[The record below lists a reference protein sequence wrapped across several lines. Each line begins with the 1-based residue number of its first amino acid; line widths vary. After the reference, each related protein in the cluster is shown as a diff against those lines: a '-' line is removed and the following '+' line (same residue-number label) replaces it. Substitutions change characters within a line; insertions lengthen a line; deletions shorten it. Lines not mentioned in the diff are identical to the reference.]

1 MHFKKIIILV
11 IILLASIANA
21 CETAIDLQ
29 VNENITP
36 TNSDPSLI
44 VFVSLGM
51 PKHSLQQWNLQVTK
65 AGGVLVLR
73 GFVNN
78 SMKQTVKKIT
88 EILGKEPQGGF
99 SIDPEKFK
107 QFNVKVVP
115 TVLVASNDNSFDKV
129 SGDAS
134 LTCAL
139 EKIIADGEHG
149 KIAKV
154 WLKKL
159 QGEL

>member
-1 MHFKKIIILV
+1 MQKIILLV
-11 IILLASIANA
+11 IMLLASIANA
-21 CETAIDLQ
+21 CEPTIDLK
-29 VNENITP
+29 VNENVNP
-36 TNSDPSLI
+36 TDNNPSLI

-51 PKHSLQQWNLQVTK
+51 PKCSLQQWNLQVAK

-99 SIDPEKFK
+99 SIDPQKFK
-107 QFNVKVVP
+107 QFNIKVVP
-115 TVLVASNDNSFDKV
+115 TVVVTGNDPASFDSV

-134 LTCAL
+134 LTYAL
-139 EKIIADGEHG
+139 EKIMADGKYSG
-149 KIAKV
+149 IAKV

-159 QGEL
+159 QGNL

>member
-1 MHFKKIIILV
+1 M
-11 IILLASIANA
+11 ILLASIANA
-21 CETAIDLQ
+21 CETAIDLEL
-29 VNENITP
+29 NENVNP
-36 TNSDPSLI
+36 TENNSGLI

-51 PKHSLQQWNLQVTK
+51 PKYSLQQWNLQVTK

-78 SMKQTVKKIT
+78 SMKQTVNKIT

-107 QFNVKVVP
+107 QFNIKVVP
-115 TVLVASNDNSFDKV
+115 TVLVASNDTSFDKV

-134 LTCAL
+134 LTYAL
-139 EKIIADGEHG
+139 EKIAADGEHG
-149 KIAKV
+149 EVAKV

-159 QGEL
+159 QGDL

>member
-1 MHFKKIIILV
+1 MQKIILLV
-11 IILLASIANA
+11 IMLLASIANA
-21 CETAIDLQ
+21 CEPAIDLE

-36 TNSDPSLI
+36 TNNNPSLI

-88 EILGKEPQGGF
+88 EVLGKEPQGGF

-107 QFNVKVVP
+107 QFNIKVVP

-129 SGDAS
+129 SGDVS
-134 LTCAL
+134 LTYAL
-139 EKIIADGEHG
+139 EKIVADGEHG
-149 KIAKV
+149 KVAEV

-159 QGEL
+159 QGLL